1 MKNMSVIG
9 MEIQYKTQGGDM
21 AYGRVVAEYERY
33 VVLDTEFGYRT
44 CIHKADLMKEE
55 KDR

>member
-1 MKNMSVIG
+1 MKNMSAIG